1 MKKLLALLLA
11 VLMLFALA
19 ACGEKDDDDD
29 KKSGGKNDN
38 SYMKVVED
46 FVQGYFGVDPSKL
59 DNAAPAGYMDEM
71 FLEEAKR
78 NAELNY
84 QGLEYMV
91 GENATVT
98 VKESKPVDLSADAK
112 KSIKA
117 AFSEYQI
124 NAEDV
129 MLLNVTIEIKGSDD
143 TQTDNDEVKLVKV
156 GGKWYVAE
164 WYEYEGMYYEAGF
177 MIGTMIGG

>member
-71 FLEEAKR
+71 LLEEAKR

-84 QGLEYMV
+84 ENMEYMMGGDFTIAV
-91 GENATVT
+91 KNAKTA
-98 VKESKPVDLSADAK
+98 ELSKDAK
-112 KSIKA
+112 KAIIE
-117 AFSEYQI
+117 AFKEYDI

-129 MLLNVTIEIKGSDD
+129 MMLNADLEIKSESKTETEPGD
-143 TQTDNDEVKLVKV
+143 VKLVKV

-164 WYEYEGMYYEAGF
+164 WYEYEGMYYEPGF
-177 MIGTMIGG
+177 MVGTMIGG